1 MKNQTAIHI
10 SNYAAPYK
18 GNFIS
23 SLEKLEE
30 RLENSGNNK
39 MIYIFPDQCKNT
51 NWIEK
56 FVNTHKVYFVSSP
69 GKKYKEIFG
78 GGQKK
83 LIQDLKKIFEE
94 EKPSIIHCHFDGY
107 DECVVKANKVNA
119 EIIWHEHNE
128 RSLVKNPIKKIYQ
141 KINLRYQYGVI
152 GKKVHIISL
161 YNGFEKFL
169 RRYGYKGNIEVIP
182 NGIEEKRITFSPKV
196 RGDSIKF
203 LTFGGRADDKGLDI
217 LLKSIKILKK
227 RTNCKFVIYIT
238 KGKDTKEWVNKNF
251 EDDIPKEID
260 IIPQTENVSGL
271 FEKVDC
277 FLAPSRRETFSY
289 AVAEAM
295 LSGTP
300 AIISDLEAVSWA
312 FSQKSIITFES
323 ENVNDLA
330 EKIINYMENNVSEQ
344 YLKDARKFVLE
355 NYTVS
360 AWADKVI
367 KYYDSILS

>member
-1 MKNQTAIHI
+1 M
-10 SNYAAPYK
+10 
-18 GNFIS
+18 
-23 SLEKLEE
+23 
-30 RLENSGNNK
+30 
-39 MIYIFPDQCKNT
+39 
-51 NWIEK
+51 
-56 FVNTHKVYFVSSP
+56 
-69 GKKYKEIFG
+69 
-78 GGQKK
+78 
-83 LIQDLKKIFEE
+83 
-94 EKPSIIHCHFDGY
+94 
-107 DECVVKANKVNA
+107 
-119 EIIWHEHNE
+119 
-128 RSLVKNPIKKIYQ
+128 
-141 KINLRYQYGVI
+141 
-152 GKKVHIISL
+152 
-161 YNGFEKFL
+161 
-169 RRYGYKGNIEVIP
+169 
-182 NGIEEKRITFSPKV
+182 
-196 RGDSIKF
+196 
-203 LTFGGRADDKGLDI
+203 TFGGRADDKGLDI

-227 RTNCKFVIYIT
+227 STNCKFVIYIT
-238 KGKDTKEWVNKNF
+238 KGKDTKEWVNKIF